1 VVADRDVLAR
11 DPRERDLDDREVA
24 QQLVDERVDR
34 GLVVGET
41 TFGKALVQS
50 MEPLQDGAALE
61 LTIARYTTPAGTNI
75 SGVGVKPQIRAVDNP
90 RTPEDEALVAA
101 LRVLARPAS

>member
-1 VVADRDVLAR
+1 VV
-11 DPRERDLDDREVA
+11 
-24 QQLVDERVDR
+24 LVDRYSASSSEIVAAALRDNRRAVI
-34 GLVVGET
+34 VGER

-50 MEPLQDGAALE
+50 IEPLEDGAALE

-75 SGVGVKPQIRAVDNP
+75 SGVGVKPEIRAVDNP
-90 RTPEDEALVAA
+90 RTPQDEALVAA